1 MKINSECHSKN
12 GSSDQGIQTT
22 LIDVE
27 TKSIDVRSDSTT
39 TLNNAEGANEF
50 FVDEVFTP

>member
-22 LIDVE
+22 LIDIE

-39 TLNNAEGANEF
+39 TLNNSVGANEF

>member
-27 TKSIDVRSDSTT
+27 TKSIDVKSDSTT
-39 TLNNAEGANEF
+39 TLNHGLENNE
-50 FVDEVFTP
+50 